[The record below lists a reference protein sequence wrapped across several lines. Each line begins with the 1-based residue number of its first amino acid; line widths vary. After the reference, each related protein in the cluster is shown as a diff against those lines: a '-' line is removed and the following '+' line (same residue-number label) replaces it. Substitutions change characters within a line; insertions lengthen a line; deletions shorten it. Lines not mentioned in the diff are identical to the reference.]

1 MPANGSDAWSAAQAL
16 SISPEPG
23 LASPTRRASPSATS
37 SPDPPPPWARRS
49 PSSRRLS
56 TTRFARHQ
64 PPALTRALRAA
75 HKTANN
81 LWVLYLRLPP
91 VQRLALTLALV
102 VVNVVV
108 VLFVIYSHAIFAWL
122 APVSHRWRALPG
134 GWVLAWLFTFATAF
148 PPVIG
153 YGTSVTVAG
162 FVYGF
167 PHAYPIVATA
177 TVAGSL
183 TAFYT
188 SRTVFSGYVHRLVG
202 ADPRFVALGHVLRSD
217 GLGMLTAVRF
227 CPLPYSVSNG
237 FLATVPAVRP
247 AAFAAATALASP
259 KLLVHVFI
267 GSRLALIADKGD
279 AMTAADKA
287 VNYTSM
293 ALGGLVGLAVGW
305 LIYHR
310 TMARAAELALEQHD
324 HAHPDHDHHH
334 RQHRRGSD
342 GSSSAGGGVARGH
355 ADFDYADVEAGLVDP
370 EDVAALMSEDDISLW
385 GNEEEARYRDE
396 DEAGGQ
402 ETGVVDEA
410 RRSKNGRRE

>member
-1 MPANGSDAWSAAQAL
+1 MPANGNDAWSAAQAL

-102 VVNVVV
+102 VVNV
-108 VLFVIYSHAIFAWL
+108 FSSSSSSTRNAIFRVAR
-122 APVSHRWRALPG
+122 APCRNRWARPCPG
-134 GWVLAWLFTFATAF
+134 GWVAPPGFFHLLRRPFRPSSATHVRDRRRLRLRLPARL
-148 PPVIG
+148 PHRRDGHRRRQPDG
-153 YGTSVTVAG
+153 LLHVA
-162 FVYGF
+162 
-167 PHAYPIVATA
+167 
-177 TVAGSL
+177 
-183 TAFYT
+183 
-188 SRTVFSGYVHRLVG
+188 HRLQRLRPP
-202 ADPRFVALGHVLRSD
+202 PRR
-217 GLGMLTAVRF
+217 R
-227 CPLPYSVSNG
+227 
-237 FLATVPAVRP
+237 RP
-247 AAFAAATALASP
+247 ALRRPRPRPPQRRPRHADGRPLLPAALQRVQRLPRHRARRAARRPFAAATALASP

-293 ALGGLVGLAVGW
+293 ALGGLVGLAVGC

-324 HAHPDHDHHH
+324 HAHPDHEH
-334 RQHRRGSD
+334 RRRGSD
-342 GSSSAGGGVARGH
+342 GSSFSARGVARGMPTLTTPTSRP
-355 ADFDYADVEAGLVDP
+355 GLVDP
-370 EDVAALMSEDDISLW
+370 EDVAALMNEDDISLW
-385 GNEEEARYRDE
+385 GNEEDARYRDE

-402 ETGVVDEA
+402 ETGVVDDA
-410 RRSKNGRRE
+410 RRSKTGRRE